1 VSREI
6 ILNGSTNSVF
16 DSLEGRTFIIGREGH
31 IYISDPAASK
41 EHAEMRISD
50 GRIRI
55 RDLGSTNGIYV
66 MKDNKAMR
74 FKEDYVE
81 PHQTI
86 AIGEQKQTV
95 HSLLAI
101 VGAFAS

>member
-1 VSREI
+1 M
-6 ILNGSTNSVF
+6 NGSANSVF

-31 IYISDPAASK
+31 IYISDPAVSK
-41 EHAEMRISD
+41 EHAEMKIAD

-66 MKDNKAMR
+66 VKDNKPVR
-74 FKEDYVE
+74 LKEDYVE

-86 AIGEQKQTV
+86 AIGEQKFTIQ
-95 HSLLAI
+95 SLLGI
-101 VGAFAS
+101 LGAFAN

>member
-1 VSREI
+1 M
-6 ILNGSTNSVF
+6 NGSANSVF
-16 DSLEGRTFIIGREGH
+16 GSLEGRTFIIGREGH

-41 EHAEMRISD
+41 EHAEMRIAD

-66 MKDNKAMR
+66 VKDNKPVR
-74 FKEDYVE
+74 LKEDYVE

-86 AIGEQKQTV
+86 AIGEQRHTIQ
-95 HSLLAI
+95 SLLAT
-101 VGAFAS
+101 VGSFAS

>member
-1 VSREI
+1 MRQETI
-6 ILNGSTNSVF
+6 INSSKNSTF

-41 EHAEMRISD
+41 EHAEMKISD

-55 RDLGSTNGIYV
+55 RDLGSTNGIYI
-66 MKDNKAMR
+66 MKDNKPMR

-86 AIGEQKQTV
+86 AIGEQKHTIQ
-95 HSLLAI
+95 SLLAI